1 MGDVTPNMSIFVP
14 SSGEELFRSSYAAGQ
29 SNVDLHRH
37 TGAPTGGLQLISD
50 SLSDGS
56 VTPDKLSL
64 QVRQS
69 ADYIANY
76 GISYSNGTFSVT
88 SSDGSAFS
96 STNRGFVTFQNKDN
110 PGQLI
115 TLNQFAN
122 QDFLDAA
129 SGSSEIAGNLFGRAS
144 GVDSTQDVVFFL
156 YAVMN
161 DDQDTIQMM
170 ISPTSCQNVS
180 PTTTNIGTPS
190 NPIADSE
197 DSFWSFDDITV
208 GDYDGNPSVELGC
221 FRMRKTGGAAND
233 WTVQGITSEDGI
245 GECSCSGGNTPP
257 SPSGVVGVQ
266 NLSFIYDSGFFQ
278 VCDAL
283 GNNISTSN
291 PAFVTLQSNVT
302 DCTLVQVPI
311 YSNLGFMDST
321 SGSGSDIAG
330 NLFGTQDD
338 SVVVPPRGWTE
349 DMPWFLYA
357 VLSTGGDSIG
367 FAISRSP
374 IAASAP
380 SVSLCGTIGLANA
393 SVNYSFYF
401 LARDASGNNIIPTA
415 TPGGTPT
422 DYVTLFAEQPCFRL
436 GAFRMQKVASVDN
449 DWTVQN
455 LNYIYFD
462 GVGKT
467 LSSTI
472 FTMPIGVNGA
482 DNNSFINPV
491 DGGTPPTFTIN
502 NCVYQLFDDGVVK
515 VWYFLNVVL
524 AAGVG
529 ANNIYFSLPLPC
541 RSSADL
547 TAIPPGDGMG
557 KWHDSSAGQNKF
569 IIIQPILDVYYCTAA
584 INNVLTSIQMNDID
598 INDGIFFS
606 VTYTGF
612 RGILP

>member
-14 SSGEELFRSSYAAGQ
+14 SSGEELFRSSFAAGQ
-29 SNVDLHRH
+29 SNIDLHRH

-96 STNRGFVTFQNKDN
+96 STNRGFVTFQNRDN

-115 TLNQFAN
+115 TLNQLAN

-129 SGSSEIAGNLFGRAS
+129 SGSSEIAGNLFGKAS
-144 GVDSTQDVVFFL
+144 GVDSTQDVIFFL

-180 PTTTNIGTPS
+180 PTTTNIGMPS

-208 GDYDGNPSVELGC
+208 GDYDGNPCVELGC

-233 WTVQGITSEDGI
+233 WTVQGLNSSDGI
-245 GECSCSGGNTPP
+245 GACSCTGGDTPP
-257 SPSGVVGVQ
+257 SPSGIVGVQ
-266 NLSFIYDSGFFQ
+266 NLSFIYSSGFFQ
-278 VCDAL
+278 VCDAF
-283 GNNISTSN
+283 GNNLSTTN
-291 PAFVTLQSNVT
+291 PAYVTLQSNVT

-311 YSNLGFMDST
+311 YSNLGFRDSS

-338 SVVVPPRGWTE
+338 NVVVPPRGWTE
-349 DMPWFLYA
+349 DMPWLLYA
-357 VLSTGGDSIG
+357 VLSTSGDSIG
-367 FAISRSP
+367 FAVTRSP
-374 IAASAP
+374 SSVKAP
-380 SVSLCGTIGLANA
+380 AVADCGTIGLSTADQP
-393 SVNYSFYF
+393 YSFYF
-401 LARDASGNNIIPTA
+401 LARDSSGNNIIPTA

-422 DYVTLFAEQPCFRL
+422 DYVTLFAEQPCLRL
-436 GAFRMQKVASVDN
+436 GAFRVRKVASTAN
-449 DWTVQN
+449 DWTVQT
-455 LNYIYFD
+455 LNYVKGD

-467 LSSTI
+467 HASTL
-472 FTMPIGVNGA
+472 FNFPTGVNGA
-482 DNNSFINPV
+482 DNNNFINPV
-491 DGGTPPTFTIN
+491 GGGTAPTFTN
-502 NCVYQLFDDGVVK
+502 YAAFYQISESGFVRAEYTMLGCTG
-515 VWYFLNVVL
+515 
-524 AAGVG
+524 AGVG
-529 ANNIYFSLPLPC
+529 AVPIYYSLPTQC
-541 RSSADL
+541 E
-547 TAIPPGDGMG
+547 
-557 KWHDSSAGQNKF
+557 SAGIPSNGLGTWSDASVSKGFFMNFLGYTGQAYAAAAVDAAASAMNMNE
-569 IIIQPILDVYYCTAA
+569 IQAA
-584 INNVLTSIQMNDID
+584 DSLNFVVNYI
-598 INDGIFFS
+598 
-606 VTYTGF
+606 GF
-612 RGILP
+612 RGLP

>member
-29 SNVDLHRH
+29 SNIDLHRH

-115 TLNQFAN
+115 TLNQSAN

-129 SGSSEIAGNLFGRAS
+129 SGSSEIAGNLFGKAS

-233 WTVQGITSEDGI
+233 WTVQGLTSEDGI
-245 GECSCSGGNTPP
+245 GACACSGGDTPP
-257 SPSGVVGVQ
+257 TPSGIVGVQ

-278 VCDAL
+278 VCDAF
-283 GNNISTSN
+283 GNNLSTSN

-302 DCTLVQVPI
+302 NCTLVQVPI
-311 YSNLGFMDST
+311 YANLGFRDST

-367 FAISRSP
+367 FAVSRSP
-374 IAASAP
+374 IAVQAP
-380 SVSLCGTIGLANA
+380 AVADCGTIGLTTAD
-393 SVNYSFYF
+393 VNYSFYF
-401 LARDASGNNIIPTA
+401 LARDSSGNNVIPTA

-422 DYVTLFAEQPCFRL
+422 DYVTLFAEQPCLRL
-436 GAFRMQKVASVDN
+436 GAFRTRKVASTAN
-449 DWTVQN
+449 DWTVQA
-455 LNYIYFD
+455 LDYVKGD

-467 LSSTI
+467 HASTI
-472 FTMPIGVNGA
+472 FNFPVGVNGA
-482 DNNSFINPV
+482 NDGTYINPV
-491 DGGTPPTFTIN
+491 DGGTPPTFTTYTSK
-502 NCVYQLFDDGVVK
+502 YQLLETGIVNAKYSLLTCLVG
-515 VWYFLNVVL
+515 
-524 AAGVG
+524 GVG
-529 ANNIYFSLPLPC
+529 AFTIYYALPLPQ
-541 RSSADL
+541 RNAS
-547 TAIPPGDGMG
+547 IPADGMG
-557 KWHDSSAGQNKF
+557 LWSDASAASGKQMEMQCF
-569 IIIQPILDVYYCTAA
+569 PDVYYVAGS
-584 INNVLTSIQMNDID
+584 INNVSAAMIMTDIAANDL
-598 INDGIFFS
+598 INFNIS
-606 VTYTGF
+606 YNGF
-612 RGILP
+612 RVSI